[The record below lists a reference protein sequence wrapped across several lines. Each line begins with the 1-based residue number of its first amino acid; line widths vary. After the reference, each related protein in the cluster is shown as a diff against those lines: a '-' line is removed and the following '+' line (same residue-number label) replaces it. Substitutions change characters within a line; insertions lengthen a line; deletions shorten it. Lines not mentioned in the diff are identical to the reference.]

1 MTDAHAAHPGHAG
14 HAHSHFA
21 LGATLLDEGER
32 FSLGL
37 RLSLALAC
45 AGLLLLALGLLIVAP
60 QQAELA
66 HLLAGIAALIVAVPV
81 FTEAIAGLRTPTLHA
96 ITDQLVAVAVLAA
109 WVVGDLES
117 AALVP
122 LFMVIGHILEE
133 RSLLGSQEA
142 IAALARLTRTK
153 ARRIVDGA
161 VVEVEAGE
169 LRPGDRLEVRPG
181 DRLAADGVV
190 RQGESSVDNAS
201 LTGESVPIEVA
212 AGDAV
217 LAGAINLGGRL
228 EVEVTRTGADTT
240 LGKVVALMRAAERA
254 KPPVTRLLER
264 HAGHY
269 LFFVLLLA
277 AATWFVTSSATAM
290 MTVLVAACPCALVLA
305 APATAIAAIAV
316 AGRFGIL
323 VKGTAFLEE
332 LAEVDALV
340 IDKTGT
346 VTIGELRL
354 VATKTVSGTAEAD
367 QRLRLIA
374 ASLGAGSSHPVSRA
388 VANAVAA
395 GDRLRVDGL
404 AEHPGLGVTG
414 TIAGSAVALGRAAF
428 LLQRMDQTG
437 SPAESQA
444 SHAAN
449 GLEVPLHDGPVV
461 GVVSDGALLGWLLLA
476 DEPRAEA
483 RQALADLRHL
493 GLKHQVLLTGDRRS
507 VAERIAGQLGIAVV
521 EAEVLP
527 DQKLA
532 RVRAELAVGHH
543 PLVVGDGVNDALA
556 LKAGAVGVAMGGKG
570 TDVAL
575 ASADVVL
582 MGDDLRRLGTCIRL
596 ARRARRTTNVNVA
609 VGLGWTAVILAGGT
623 IGWYGP
629 LTAALLHNLGTLA
642 VMANAGRLLRYD
654 DQAA

>member
-1 MTDAHAAHPGHAG
+1 MTDAHAG

-21 LGATLLDEGER
+21 LGAALLDEGER

-45 AGLLLLALGLLIVAP
+45 AGLLLLALGLLIIAP

-153 ARRIVDGA
+153 ARKVVDGA
-161 VVEVEAGE
+161 VIEVEAGE
-169 LRPGDRLEVRPG
+169 LRAGDRLEVRPG

-190 RQGESSVDNAS
+190 RLGQSSVDNAS

-212 AGDAV
+212 PGDAV

-228 EVEVTRTGADTT
+228 DIEVTRTGAETT

-346 VTIGELRL
+346 VTVGELRL
-354 VATKTVSGTAEAD
+354 VATRPTAGAAEAD
-367 QRLRLIA
+367 LRLIA

-388 VANAVAA
+388 VASAVPL
-395 GDRLRVDGL
+395 GDRLRVESL
-404 AEHPGLGVTG
+404 VEHPGLGVTG
-414 TIAGSAVALGRAAF
+414 TIAGRTVALGRAAF
-428 LLQRMDQTG
+428 LAEHLGWVG
-437 SPAESQA
+437 S
-444 SHAAN
+444 
-449 GLEVPLHDGPVV
+449 LDIPLHDGPVV
-461 GVVSDGALLGWLLLA
+461 GVVGNGVLLGWLLLA

-483 RQALADLRHL
+483 RQALADLRTL
-493 GLKHQVLLTGDRRS
+493 GLNHQVLLTGDRRS
-507 VAERIAGQLGIAVV
+507 VAERIAGQLGSTVV
-521 EAEVLP
+521 DAEVLP

-532 RVRAELAVGHH
+532 RVRAELAAGRH

-596 ARRARRTTNVNVA
+596 ARTARRTTNVNVA
-609 VGLGWTAVILAGGT
+609 VGLGWTALILAGGT

-629 LTAALLHNLGTLA
+629 LAAALLHNLGTLA

-654 DQAA
+654 DRVS

>member
-1 MTDAHAAHPGHAG
+1 MTDAHAG

-21 LGATLLDEGER
+21 LGASLLDEGER

-66 HLLAGIAALIVAVPV
+66 HLIAGIAALIVAVPV

-153 ARRIVDGA
+153 ARKLVNGA
-161 VVEVEAGE
+161 VIEVEAGE
-169 LRPGDRLEVRPG
+169 LHPGDRLEVRPG

-190 RQGESSVDNAS
+190 RLGVSSVDNAS

-212 AGDAV
+212 SGDAV

-228 EVEVTRTGADTT
+228 DVEVTRTGADTT
-240 LGKVVALMRAAERA
+240 LGKVVSLMRAAERA

-354 VATKTVSGTAEAD
+354 VATRPVSAAAEAD

-388 VANAVAA
+388 VASAVPASE
-395 GDRLRVDGL
+395 RLLVDGL

-414 TIAGSAVALGRAAF
+414 TVAGSAVALGRAAF
-428 LLQRMDQTG
+428 LAQRMDLNR
-437 SPAESQA
+437 SPADSQAA

-449 GLEVPLHDGPVV
+449 GLEIPLHDGPVV

-483 RQALADLRHL
+483 RHALADLRHL

-507 VAERIAGQLGIAVV
+507 VAERIAGQLGITVV

-532 RVRAELAVGHH
+532 RVRAELAAGHR

-582 MGDDLRRLGTCIRL
+582 MSDDLRRLGTCIRL
-596 ARRARRTTNVNVA
+596 ARSARRTTNINVA
-609 VGLGWTAVILAGGT
+609 VGLGWTALILAGGT

-629 LTAALLHNLGTLA
+629 LAAALLHNLGTLA

-654 DQAA
+654 DQTA

>member
-1 MTDAHAAHPGHAG
+1 MTDAHAG

-21 LGATLLDEGER
+21 LGASLLDEGER

-66 HLLAGIAALIVAVPV
+66 HLIAGIAALIVAVPV

-153 ARRIVDGA
+153 ARKLVNGA
-161 VVEVEAGE
+161 VIEVEAGE
-169 LRPGDRLEVRPG
+169 LHPGDRLEVRPG

-190 RQGESSVDNAS
+190 RLGVSSVDNAS

-212 AGDAV
+212 SGDAV

-228 EVEVTRTGADTT
+228 DVEVTRTGADTT
-240 LGKVVALMRAAERA
+240 LGKVVSLMRAAERA

-354 VATKTVSGTAEAD
+354 VELLHGVEHAAAVVARVTVGIREKMH
-367 QRLRLIA
+367 R
-374 ASLGAGSSHPVSRA
+374 
-388 VANAVAA
+388 VAA
-395 GDRLRVDGL
+395 A
-404 AEHPGLGVTG
+404 AELDALINTG
-414 TIAGSAVALGRAAF
+414 QKARAPQARACAGERSGEHDDIGGEVAVFR
-428 LLQRMDQTG
+428 
-437 SPAESQA
+437 AES
-444 SHAAN
+444 
-449 GLEVPLHDGPVV
+449 V
-461 GVVSDGALLGWLLLA
+461 GD
-476 DEPRAEA
+476 PRAEA
-483 RQALADLRHL
+483 RPAAAPEAGVEKHLRRGVVEFLGVQRAHDGDFVGHAREVRQQFGDQLAALAAR
-493 GLKHQVLLTGDRRS
+493 LKFKAR
-507 VAERIAGQLGIAVV
+507 AEQARMAADEG
-521 EAEVLP
+521 EAFARDE
-527 DQKLA
+527 
-532 RVRAELAVGHH
+532 RVRTELTVEFLQFGFRIEQ
-543 PLVVGDGVNDALA
+543 VE
-556 LKAGAVGVAMGGKG
+556 
-570 TDVAL
+570 
-575 ASADVVL
+575 
-582 MGDDLRRLGTCIRL
+582 LRRRADHVEVDDVFGAGRKM
-596 ARRARRTTNVNVA
+596 RRAR
-609 VGLGWTAVILAGGT
+609 G
-623 IGWYGP
+623 
-629 LTAALLHNLGTLA
+629 
-642 VMANAGRLLRYD
+642 
-654 DQAA
+654 